1 MKNTFYIY
9 NNEGLLVCLII
20 LLLKRQNV
28 ELARLMIICTL
39 LADSRFVRY
48 LRSNTS
54 ANSLE
59 QIIQDKITWFS
70 NFNQRYLEL
79 LPVILNSLVILEKE
93 NIINQSKTSIS
104 LKVEKKE
111 QTKNLDTDILGE
123 RIKEINYIIPQLFIL
138 LNNYDTKRMY
148 KLFNVRL

>member
-9 NNEGLLVCLII
+9 NNEGLFVCLII
-20 LLLKRQNV
+20 LLLKERNV
-28 ELARLMIICTL
+28 ELSRLMIICTL

-48 LRSNTS
+48 LKSNIPI
-54 ANSLE
+54 NSLE
-59 QIIQDKITWFS
+59 QIIQNKITWFS

-79 LPVILNSLVILEKE
+79 LPVVLNSLVILQKE
-93 NIINQSKTSIS
+93 NILILSKNSIS
-104 LKVEKKE
+104 LKIEKKE
-111 QTKNLDTDILGE
+111 QIKRLDTEVLGE
-123 RIKEINYIIPQLFIL
+123 RIKEINSIIPQLFVL

>member
-9 NNEGLLVCLII
+9 NNEGLFVCLII
-20 LLLKRQNV
+20 LLLKERNV
-28 ELARLMIICTL
+28 ELSRLMIICTL

-48 LRSNTS
+48 LKSNIPI
-54 ANSLE
+54 NSLE
-59 QIIQDKITWFS
+59 QIIQNKITWFS

-79 LPVILNSLVILEKE
+79 LPVVLNSLVILQKE
-93 NIINQSKTSIS
+93 NILILSKNSIS
-104 LKVEKKE
+104 LKIEKE
-111 QTKNLDTDILGE
+111 QIKRLDTEVLGE
-123 RIKEINYIIPQLFIL
+123 RIKEINSIIPLLFVL